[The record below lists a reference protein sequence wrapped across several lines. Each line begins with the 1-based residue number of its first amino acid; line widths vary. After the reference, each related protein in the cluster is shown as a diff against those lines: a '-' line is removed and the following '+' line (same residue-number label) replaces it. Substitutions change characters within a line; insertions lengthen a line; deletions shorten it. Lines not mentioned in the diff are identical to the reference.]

1 MTAQEFCYWL
11 KGYLELS
18 EVDLNKVSFATTLS
32 VQQVKCINEHLG
44 YVFAPKVTVSPQP
57 ITQTGAS
64 SLIEK
69 ALGGGFVV
77 C

>member
-18 EVDLNKVSFATTLS
+18 EVDLNKIDFATTLS
-32 VQQVKCINEHLG
+32 REQVKCINEHLG
-44 YVFAPKVTVSPQP
+44 YVFAAKV
-57 ITQTGAS
+57 
-64 SLIEK
+64 SLPLVRTPS
-69 ALGGGFVV
+69 ALELLGTTSLDAKI